1 MGRIIQPY
9 VIPGGYVD
17 LSENLGYRVRSASPR
32 NRWVCLKI
40 GYIHTPTS
48 LIIKLPQDRKLSG
61 DAKHFSHNQMPGA
74 SLFIRHG
81 QEAANDIGPQ
91 ALGRFGRQLDAVLQH
106 WHWEVCCGPD
116 IGFP

>member
-1 MGRIIQPY
+1 
-9 VIPGGYVD
+9 
-17 LSENLGYRVRSASPR
+17 
-32 NRWVCLKI
+32 
-40 GYIHTPTS
+40 
-48 LIIKLPQDRKLSG
+48 
-61 DAKHFSHNQMPGA
+61 MPGA

-106 WHWEVCCGPD
+106 WHWEVRCGPD

>member
-1 MGRIIQPY
+1 M
-9 VIPGGYVD
+9 D

-32 NRWVCLKI
+32 NRWVCLYKNRI
-40 GYIHTPTS
+40 QTYIQCTPTS

-61 DAKHFSHNQMPGA
+61 DATHFSHNQMPGA
-74 SLFIRHG
+74 NLFIRHG

-106 WHWEVCCGPD
+106 WHWEVRCGPD